1 MLRSMTGFGRATA
14 RAGATE
20 ATVEVRSVNGRFAE
34 VAVRGPRVIGAF
46 EPAIQAGVKEALGR
60 GSVAVSV
67 SLQRRGES
75 APLVVDREA
84 ARQYARLL
92 LDLRDAAGLAPAE
105 APVTLESLLRYPEVL
120 VPPAED
126 DDAARTEAWAAVEPA
141 LAEALESLDAMR
153 VQEGRALAEDLA
165 NRVGLIEAALV
176 EVEARAPRRV
186 EEARARLRDR
196 LDELLGDERVHR
208 DRLETEIALLADRL
222 DVSEECVRLRSH
234 LAQFREALAAP
245 EAVGRR
251 LNFLSQELNREA
263 NTIGSKANDAEVA
276 RHAVRIKEELE
287 RMREQV
293 QNVV

>member
-1 MLRSMTGFGRATA
+1 MRSMTGFGRATA
-14 RAGATE
+14 SAGATE

-34 VAVRGPRVIGAF
+34 VAVRGPRVVGAF

-60 GSVAVSV
+60 GSVSVSV
-67 SLQRRGES
+67 TIQRRGED
-75 APLVVDREA
+75 APLVVDPVA

-92 LDLRDAAGLAPAE
+92 HDLRDAAGLAPE
-105 APVTLESLLRYPEVL
+105 DAPITLESLLRYPEVL
-120 VPPAED
+120 VPPTED
-126 DDAARTEAWAAVEPA
+126 DDAVRTEAWSAVEPA
-141 LAEALESLDAMR
+141 LAAALDALDAMR
-153 VQEGRALAEDLA
+153 VQEGRALAEDLVS
-165 NRVGLIEAALV
+165 RVALIEASLV
-176 EVEARAPRRV
+176 EIEARAPRRLD
-186 EEARARLRDR
+186 EARTRLRER
-196 LDELLGDERVHR
+196 LEELLGDERLNR

-234 LAQFREALAAP
+234 LAQFAEALEAP

-263 NTIGSKANDAEVA
+263 NTIGSKANDSEVA

-287 RMREQV
+287 RIREQV